1 MAKLILGGKEFPLV
15 MTVGVLDEMAMRGY
29 PVDKIPE
36 FFRKEGQ
43 AIETDMDNGIAF
55 ILMTAFAAQHMALV
69 RDGADPKSLPA
80 LPDPELLR
88 TVLTP
93 GDVWGLCDDA
103 IRHSLVRTVEA
114 EPGKKLAAVTKSP

>member
-1 MAKLILGGKEFPLV
+1 MAKLILGGNEFPLV
-15 MTVGVLDEMAMRGY
+15 MTVGVLDDMAMRGY

-43 AIETDMDNGIAF
+43 PIETDMDHGIEF
-55 ILMTAFAAQHMALV
+55 ILMTARAGQAVAV
-69 RDGADPKSLPA
+69 ARDGADPKSLPE
-80 LPDPELLR
+80 LPAPELLR
-88 TVLTP
+88 PLLTP

-114 EPGKKLAAVTKSP
+114 EPGKKTAAVTESP

>member
-1 MAKLILGGKEFPLV
+1 MAKLILGGDEFPLV
-15 MTVGVLDEMAMRGY
+15 MTVGVMDEMAMRGY

-43 AIETDMDNGIAF
+43 TIETDMDNGIEF
-55 ILMTAFAAQHMALV
+55 VLMTARAGLAVAAF
-69 RDGADPKSLPA
+69 RDGADPKSLPE
-80 LPDPELLR
+80 LPAPELLR
-88 TVLTP
+88 QLLTP

-114 EPGKKLAAVTKSP
+114 EPGKKNWPQ

>member
-1 MAKLILGGKEFPLV
+1 MAKLILGGHEYPLA

-43 AIETDMDNGIAF
+43 TIETDMEHGIEF
-55 ILMTAFAAQHMALV
+55 ILMTASAAQHMAIV
-69 RDGADPKSLPA
+69 RDGADPESLPA
-80 LPDPELLR
+80 LPDSELLR

-114 EPGKKLAAVTKSP
+114 EPGKKLAAVTESP

>member
-15 MTVGVLDEMAMRGY
+15 MTVGVMDEMALKGY
-29 PVDKIPE
+29 AVDDIPKY
-36 FFRKEGQ
+36 FRKEGQ
-43 AIETDMDNGIAF
+43 PIETDMEHGIDF
-55 ILMTAFAAQHMALV
+55 ILLTARAAQEMAV
-69 RDGADPKSLPA
+69 FRDDADPNALPE

-88 TVLTP
+88 HVLTP

-114 EPGKKLAAVTKSP
+114 APGKN

>member
-1 MAKLILGGKEFPLV
+1 MAKLILGGNEYPLA

-43 AIETDMDNGIAF
+43 PIETDMDHGIDF
-55 ILMTAFAAQHMALV
+55 ILMTARAGQAVAVV
-69 RDGADPKSLPA
+69 RDGADPESLPA

-114 EPGKKLAAVTKSP
+114 EPGKKTAAVTESP